1 MPETITFSGT
11 LGGENVTAEVNTQ
24 PRGAT
29 GAAGSDATV
38 TNANVNAAIAA
49 DTNATWTALG
59 DVTLDRI
66 QDIGYGKLIGRHT
79 AGDGTPQEVGIDGGL
94 EIHGGNIR
102 RAALTGDITASAGS
116 NTTTLANTAVTA
128 GSYTAAS
135 ITVDSKGRIT
145 AASNTSSLAPTAHA
159 STHATGGS
167 DPLTP
172 AAIGAATPASVTA
185 AIGAK
190 ALALGPILLVGD
202 GQSNMVQVSTTTVT
216 ILRSDV
222 FVWNG
227 STWLTAGATSVG
239 AMVIRAA
246 ERLAAETDRPVYCVI
261 SGLNGAAI
269 SNWVGSGASS
279 ARYVATKALVEGA
292 LASTALTTLSKT
304 KIDAF
309 VWMQGEADSNSTTYV
324 ANFETLASQLAAE
337 TWWDVTGT
345 RVIMPRVSTFYD
357 GNAIRSSQIQLGN
370 TSPWR
375 VSVSTFGA
383 GLEVDGFHFS
393 LAGHNDI
400 GLRIARAYQ
409 NTPRQSIEA
418 TNIRTVGTSIFAGIR
433 AGGGNTGTQAILIGT
448 QSGTGNTGSDVVG
461 IGWLSLENN
470 TQSFAVAVGA
480 RSGEEN
486 TGTNGTFIG
495 YFAGQNNT
503 GNSSTLIGS
512 NAGGNNTGASAT
524 FIGSSAGQSNTGGST
539 SGLGFQAAQ
548 NNTAARLTAVGL
560 SAGRFNKG
568 QNATYLGAEAGPQ
581 SDANGTSLNFA
592 NITVLGYQAQA
603 SRANQVTL
611 GGPAV
616 VEVITP
622 ATKIIFGALPNY
634 ANDAAADAD
643 ATLISGS
650 LYRVA
655 GGRGVFQKP

>member
-1 MPETITFSGT
+1 MSENILITVTSSGETT
-11 LGGENVTAEVNTQ
+11 TAHLNEAA
-24 PRGAT
+24 RGAT

-38 TNANVNAAIAA
+38 TNANVNAAIAT

-66 QDIGYGKLIGRHT
+66 QNIGSGKLIGRHT
-79 AGDGTPQEVGIDGGL
+79 AGSGTPQEVGIDGGL
-94 EIHGGNIR
+94 EIHGANIR
-102 RAALTGDITASAGS
+102 RAALTGDVTASAGS
-116 NTTTLANTAVTA
+116 NATTLANTAVTA

-145 AASNTSSLAPTAHA
+145 AASSTAALAPTAHA

-167 DPLTP
+167 DPITP
-172 AAIGAATPASVTA
+172 AAIGAATPSDITT

-202 GQSNMVQVSTTTVT
+202 GQSNMVWTTTTTVT
-216 ILRSDV
+216 ILRPDV
-222 FVWNG
+222 FVWSG
-227 STWLTAGATSVG
+227 SAWLTAGSTSIG

-261 SGLNGAAI
+261 SGLNGTAI
-269 SNWVGSGASS
+269 ASWMGSGTSS
-279 ARYVATKALVEGA
+279 TRYVATKALVEGA
-292 LASTALTTLSKT
+292 LASSALTSLSKT

-337 TWWDVTGT
+337 AWWDATAT
-345 RVIMPRVSTFYD
+345 RVIMPRVSSNYD
-357 GNAIRSSQIQLGN
+357 NNAIRAAQIQLGN

-383 GLEVDGFHFS
+383 AMEADNIHFS
-393 LAGHNDI
+393 IAGNSDI

-418 TNIRTVGTSIFAGIR
+418 TNLRTVGTNIFAGVR
-433 AGGGNTGTQAILIGT
+433 AGSASGTQNVLMGV
-448 QSGTGNTGSDVVG
+448 QCGSGNAGSDVVG
-461 IGWLSLENN
+461 IGWLALENN
-470 TQSFAVAVGA
+470 TQSSVVGIGS

-486 TGTNGTFIG
+486 TGTFGTFLG
-495 YFAGQNNT
+495 FSAGQNNT
-503 GNSSTLIGS
+503 GNTCTLVGYAAGFS
-512 NAGGNNTGASAT
+512 NTAISAT
-524 FIGSSAGQSNTGGST
+524 YCGSSAGQSNTGILSSGFGS
-539 SGLGFQAAQ
+539 QAGQ
-548 NNTAARLTAVGL
+548 NNIGSRLVAVGAN
-560 SAGRFNKG
+560 AGRFNKG
-568 QNATYLGAEAGPQ
+568 ANATYLGADAGPQ
-581 SDANGTSLNFA
+581 SDANGTALNFA

-616 VEVITP
+616 TEVITP

-650 LYRVA
+650 LYRVG

>member
-1 MPETITFSGT
+1 MS
-11 LGGENVTAEVNTQ
+11 
-24 PRGAT
+24 
-29 GAAGSDATV
+29 ATV
-38 TNANVNAAIAA
+38 TQTGRV
-49 DTNATWTALG
+49 ATVTVSTARYIHPNHTG
-59 DVTLDRI
+59 DVTSVGDGVTTITDKAVTLGKI
-66 QDIGYGKLIGRHT
+66 QDIGHGKVIGRHT
-79 AGDGTPQEVGIDGGL
+79 AGDGAPQEVGIDGGL
-94 EIHGGNIR
+94 EIHGANIR

-145 AASNTSSLAPTAHA
+145 AASNTAALAPTAHA

-167 DPLTP
+167 DPITP
-172 AAIGAATPASVTA
+172 AAIGAATSADITT

-202 GQSNMVQVSTTTVT
+202 GQSNMVQISTTTVT

-227 STWLTAGATSVG
+227 STWLTAGSTSNG

-261 SGLNGAAI
+261 SGGNGQAI
-269 SNWVGSGASS
+269 SNWVGSGTSS
-279 ARYVATKALVEGA
+279 TRYVATKALVEGA
-292 LASTALTTLSKT
+292 LASTALTSLSKT

-309 VWMQGEADSNSTTYV
+309 VWMQGEADLNSTTYV

-337 TWWDVTGT
+337 TWWDATAT
-345 RVIMPRVSTFYD
+345 RVLMPRVATSYD
-357 GNAIRSSQIQLGN
+357 GNAIRAAQIQLGN

-383 GLEVDGFHFS
+383 GIEVDGIHFS

-418 TNIRTVGTSIFAGIR
+418 TNIRTAGTSVFAGVR

-448 QSGTGNTGSDVVG
+448 QSGVANTGSDVVG

-470 TQSFAVAVGA
+470 TQSFAVGIGA
-480 RSGEEN
+480 RAGEEN

-503 GNSSTLIGS
+503 GASTTLVGT
-512 NAGGNNTGASAT
+512 NTGASNTGTNTT

-539 SGLGFQAAQ
+539 SGIGFQAGQ
-548 NNTAARLTAVGL
+548 NNTGARLTAAGL

-568 QNATYLGAEAGPQ
+568 ANATYIGAESGPQ
-581 SDANGTSLNFA
+581 SDANGTTLNFA
-592 NITVLGYQAQA
+592 NITVIGYQAQA

-611 GGPAV
+611 GGSAV
-616 VEVITP
+616 TEVITP

-643 ATLISGS
+643 ATLISGG